1 MLTLWEPHTKMSL
14 YNRLSWRQKFEDL
27 IAPGENV
34 PEECKRDTT
43 ILNISMLAGI
53 RVLQC
58 WKSSVYLGEKR
69 PPGFK
74 SIRHALISLM
84 YILSNIKYLRPPM
97 IQCLFLHTKLLSTL
111 PQKQANPHPRVV
123 WLQHHS
129 RALDIQVAT
138 STYSYLFPS
147 LKKAQIKPSLVG
159 K

>member
-1 MLTLWEPHTKMSL
+1 MLTLWESQTKMSL
-14 YNRLSWRQKFEDL
+14 YNRFSWRQQFEDL

-43 ILNISMLAGI
+43 ILNISMLAEVSFTDNVE
-53 RVLQC
+53 RVQFTWGKNTFQALKC
-58 WKSSVYLGEKR
+58 KTYTGKSCIYLVK
-69 PPGFK
+69 
-74 SIRHALISLM
+74 
-84 YILSNIKYLRPPM
+84 SNIWGHQWFSAK
-97 IQCLFLHTKLLSTL
+97 FLSTL
-111 PQKQANPHPRVV
+111 PRKQANPHPRVV
-123 WLQHHS
+123 WLRHYS